1 METKTSKEDEPTIQV
16 LNQIENDKIFEPSL
30 LSKEDAEYASKA
42 SQMFTLPELASENAL
57 FDQEVQISL
66 VYEEGK
72 PFQKCPECP
81 RLFSALHILKRHIL
95 LQHRSVVKHRRLST
109 SIKPS
114 NVPKEEFICKF
125 CPYFSYD
132 KDCFDYHVAVMHQ
145 PKVMLKRLSP
155 KDFDSKQQVTHE
167 IVGVSYHFY
176 CC

>member
-1 METKTSKEDEPTIQV
+1 METKTIKEDEPKIQV
-16 LNQIENDKIFEPSL
+16 KNQIENEKLLEPSL

-57 FDQEVQISL
+57 FDQEVQIPL

-95 LQHRSVVKHRRLST
+95 LQHRSAVKHRRLST

-114 NVPKEEFICKF
+114 NVPKKEFICKF

-145 PKVMLKRLSP
+145 PKVILKRLSP

-167 IVGVSYHFY
+167 IVGVSHHFQ